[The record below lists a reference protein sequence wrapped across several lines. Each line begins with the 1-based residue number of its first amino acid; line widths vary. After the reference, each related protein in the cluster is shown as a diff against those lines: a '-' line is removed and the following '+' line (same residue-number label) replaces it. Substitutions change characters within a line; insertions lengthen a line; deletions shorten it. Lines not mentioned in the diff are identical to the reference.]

1 MIVVGVVGYIDTTR
15 GLRTLTTVW
24 TGHLSDEVKRRFYK
38 NWYRSK
44 RKAFTKY
51 AKKFAEQKG
60 KTVDKQ
66 LAKIKKY
73 ATVVRVLA
81 HTQIS
86 KIHQRQKK
94 AHLMEIQVNGGT
106 VPEKVFRIFFFVLSS
121 AKIGQR
127 NLPFFFFFF
136 NFVLRTQRSSFPV
149 QVDFAVSLFEKPVTV
164 DSVFSEN
171 EMIDVIGITKG
182 HGFKGVT
189 SRWGTRKL
197 PRKTHKVN
205 WPAFSQGVL
214 SMLLLLLLLLLVL
227 LRLCLNHC
235 VGSS

>member
-1 MIVVGVVGYIDTTR
+1 LILPAEIHKKEVVEKVTILECPPMIVVGVVGYIDTTR

-106 VPEKVFRIFFFVLSS
+106 VPEKVFRIFFCF
-121 AKIGQR
+121 KQCK
-127 NLPFFFFFF
+127 N
-136 NFVLRTQRSSFPV
+136 RTKKSP
-149 QVDFAVSLFEKPVTV
+149 
-164 DSVFSEN
+164 
-171 EMIDVIGITKG
+171 I
-182 HGFKGVT
+182 
-189 SRWGTRKL
+189 
-197 PRKTHKVN
+197 
-205 WPAFSQGVL
+205 
-214 SMLLLLLLLLLVL
+214 LLLLLQFCASNSAFILPCAGRLRCFSLREAGHCG
-227 LRLCLNHC
+227 LRLL
-235 VGSS
+235 